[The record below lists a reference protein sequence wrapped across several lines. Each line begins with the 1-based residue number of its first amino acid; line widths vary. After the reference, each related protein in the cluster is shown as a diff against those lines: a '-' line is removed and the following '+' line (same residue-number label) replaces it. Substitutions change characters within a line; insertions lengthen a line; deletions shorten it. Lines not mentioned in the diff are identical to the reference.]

1 MNHLIGPFS
10 LLMFTTLFAGCA
22 STQLRQDAATV
33 AAVGTP
39 DELEYK
45 IEHGKALTLKEI
57 KSLSA
62 EGVTDDILL
71 RNIDASYA
79 AYRLDSNQVEDLK
92 TAGVSERVIDALL
105 ASGDRRRHYRSGYYS
120 YGHRYGHGYG
130 YRHRYHHYGHRRHRY
145 YHHY

>member
-10 LLMFTTLFAGCA
+10 LLTCVVLFAGCA

-39 DELEYK
+39 EDLQYK
-45 IEHGKALTLKEI
+45 IEHGKALTLDEI
-57 KSLSA
+57 TLLSA

-79 AYRLDSNQVEDLK
+79 IYRLDSNQVEDLK
-92 TAGVSERVIDALL
+92 ASGVSEPVIDALL
-105 ASGDRRRHYRSGYYS
+105 ASGDRRQHYRSGYYS